1 MQTADEDELRR
12 QWASAAEQLG
22 GFSRLAR
29 RGAAAVTALAV
40 AAVAAVVVLTVT
52 GCGAGMT
59 GGGAAPGGPPEARAG
74 GTDRICPAIDYG
86 RTLIVQLADGWP
98 AAEGRTVVVRCE
110 EPCGRVQRDRDE
122 LTHDVAGALTG
133 STARL
138 PMMAMPESVV
148 VTVLGPE
155 GPLGEVAESLTW
167 RRVGGTEECGGPMEA
182 VVLVPAG

>member
-1 MQTADEDELRR
+1 VHTADQDELRR
-12 QWASAAEQLG
+12 QRMSAARQR
-22 GFSRLAR
+22 FARLTR
-29 RGAAAVTALAV
+29 RSAAAVTALTV

-52 GCGAGMT
+52 GCGAGTT
-59 GGGAAPGGPPEARAG
+59 GGGVVPGRPPDAREG
-74 GTDRICPAIDYG
+74 GTGRICPAIDYG
-86 RTLIVQLADGWP
+86 RTLVVQLADGWP

-110 EPCGRVQRDRDE
+110 EPCGRVQRDHDE
-122 LTHDVAGALTG
+122 LTHDVSGALAG

-155 GPLGEVAESLTW
+155 GPAEVAEPLTW

-182 VVLVPAG
+182 VVLVRAA